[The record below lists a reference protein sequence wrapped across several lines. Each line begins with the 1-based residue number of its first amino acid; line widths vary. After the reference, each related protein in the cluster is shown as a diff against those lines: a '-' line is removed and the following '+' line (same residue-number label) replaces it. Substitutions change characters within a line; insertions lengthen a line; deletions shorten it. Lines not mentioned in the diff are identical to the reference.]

1 VEVPAAQ
8 FTRGMLQRL
17 KEILAAHPG
26 RTPVEIHYVNGH
38 VVPAKVGDG
47 YCVDATEGL
56 LSELRRLLGP
66 GAVRVEVDT
75 DAAAPAEPAVSL
87 RGGP

>member
-1 VEVPAAQ
+1 
-8 FTRGMLQRL
+8 
-17 KEILAAHPG
+17 
-26 RTPVEIHYVNGH
+26 VNGH

-66 GAVRVEVDT
+66 RAVRVEL
-75 DAAAPAEPAVSL
+75 DAAVAATPEPAVSL